1 MNPSNFLF
9 LIVRYTIKVYRLH
22 DNDRVAA
29 GQPKQ
34 VAYYVNGRY
43 IQQRYIRYYST
54 ILQIPDDVSYI
65 NEQVINTFCQFS
77 GSSYRRKSIDARAD
91 MAAAR
96 LYLIERIAYL
106 SCLN

>member
-1 MNPSNFLF
+1 MLPTNLLF
-9 LIVRYTIKVYRLH
+9 LIVRYSIKVYRLH
-22 DNDRVAA
+22 NNDRVAA
-29 GQPKQ
+29 RQPKQ

-77 GSSYRRKSIDARAD
+77 STSYRRKSIDAQAD
-91 MAAAR
+91 MAAAP
-96 LYLIERIAYL
+96 LYLG
-106 SCLN
+106 

>member
-1 MNPSNFLF
+1 MLPTNLLF
-9 LIVRYTIKVYRLH
+9 LIVRYSIKVYRLH

-34 VAYYVNGRY
+34 VAYYINGRH

-77 GSSYRRKSIDARAD
+77 STSYRRNGIDARAD
-91 MAAAR
+91 MAAGR
-96 LYLIERIAYL
+96 LYLIDRIAYL
-106 SCLN
+106 NCLN